1 MKNHIPMRRC
11 IVCKNSK
18 PKKELIRIVDRS
30 SEIEID
36 YTGRANGRGAY
47 ICNNPE
53 CCVYAG
59 LAREGAAV
67 EYLDL
72 GGGLA
77 VDYLPK
83 IGRASC
89 RERV

>member
-36 YTGRANGRGAY
+36 YTGRANGIGAY
-47 ICNNPE
+47 NYE
-53 CCVYAG
+53 
-59 LAREGAAV
+59 
-67 EYLDL
+67 
-72 GGGLA
+72 
-77 VDYLPK
+77 

>member
-1 MKNHIPMRRC
+1 MKNHILMRKY

-53 CCVYAG
+53 CFDIAEKKGILKRAFRRNIDEEVLKTFFKELRAY
-59 LAREGAAV
+59 EGK
-67 EYLDL
+67 D
-72 GGGLA
+72 
-77 VDYLPK
+77 
-83 IGRASC
+83 S
-89 RERV
+89 